1 MCRQCVKNVRE
12 SNLKRNFSGERE
24 ILKLILLL
32 ITSVIYITYHDVYLA
47 ILTGRSCVLL
57 NSVQR
62 MTGWLLLIFFK
73 CLHTQLNSKHSIIS
87 IKSTDV

>member
-12 SNLKRNFSGERE
+12 GDLKRHFSGERKM
-24 ILKLILLL
+24 LKLILLL

-47 ILTGRSCVLL
+47 MLTGKSCVLL

-62 MTGWLLLIFFK
+62 MTVGCFWSFSNVY
-73 CLHTQLNSKHSIIS
+73 TLN
-87 IKSTDV
+87 